1 MMESRLFLLLG
12 AIGGFFAVA
21 FGAFGAHALT
31 EILSPGLL
39 EVFRTGVHYQATHS
53 LALLAVGLLLRAEDC
68 RAYRIAG
75 WGFTLGIL
83 LFSGSLYLLA
93 MVDTPLLGMV
103 TPFGGLA
110 FLVGWASLAWGLFRS
125 R

>member
-1 MMESRLFLLLG
+1 MESRLFLLLG

-21 FGAFGAHALT
+21 FGAFGAHALR

-53 LALLAVGLLLRAEDC
+53 LALLAVGLLIRDEDC
-68 RAYRIAG
+68 LSYRVAG
-75 WGFTLGIL
+75 WGFSLGIL
-83 LFSGSLYLLA
+83 LFSGSLYVMA
-93 MVDTPLLGMV
+93 IVDAPWLGAI
-103 TPFGGLA
+103 TPFGGAA
-110 FLVGWASLAWGLFRS
+110 FLVGWSALAWGLFRL